1 MPDSNSPQTH
11 RSPGGTTA
19 PGTPAVPPPPGP
31 VATPAPGAH
40 TASTADQS
48 TTDQVKSAAKDAA
61 GDTKHAAKSVA
72 GTAKSEAVSVKDDA
86 LREGTSLL
94 REAQGVLSSQASDQ
108 VQRLS
113 GAVSSVSSDLGR
125 LSRGEKLDQ
134 GVTTDLAGQLNTR
147 VQSAASWLEGKE
159 PADLVDELKGFAR
172 RRPLA
177 FLGIAAGVGLLA
189 GRLTRGAVENH
200 TDLGSDGSDSSDRRD
215 TGITAQGR
223 YAYDATAVP
232 APELTRTTTGTS
244 HLGTDDAGVSHTG
257 TRPGVA
263 PAQPHPMAQGDRHQ
277 TLTSSTR
284 PTEEGLR

>member
-1 MPDSNSPQTH
+1 MTDSNSPQTH
-11 RSPGGTTA
+11 RSPGAPTA

-31 VATPAPGAH
+31 VATPAPGAR
-40 TASTADQS
+40 TASTTDQSTADQA
-48 TTDQVKSAAKDAA
+48 KSAAKDVA
-61 GDTKHAAKSVA
+61 GDTKDAARSVA

-86 LREGTSLL
+86 LREGASLL
-94 REAQGVLSSQASDQ
+94 REAQGALSSQASDQ

-113 GAVSSVSSDLGR
+113 GAVSSVSSDLDR
-125 LSRGEKLDQ
+125 LSRGEQLDQ
-134 GVTTDLAGQLNTR
+134 GVTTELAGQLNAR

-159 PADLVDELKGFAR
+159 PADLLDELKGFAR

-200 TDLGSDGSDSSDRRD
+200 TDLGSDGSDRRD
-215 TGITAQGR
+215 TGISSQGR

-244 HLGTDDAGVSHTG
+244 HVGTADAGVSHTG

-263 PAQPHPMAQGDRHQ
+263 PAQPHPLAQVDRHQ
-277 TLTSSTR
+277 SPASSAR
-284 PTEEGLR
+284 PTGEGLR